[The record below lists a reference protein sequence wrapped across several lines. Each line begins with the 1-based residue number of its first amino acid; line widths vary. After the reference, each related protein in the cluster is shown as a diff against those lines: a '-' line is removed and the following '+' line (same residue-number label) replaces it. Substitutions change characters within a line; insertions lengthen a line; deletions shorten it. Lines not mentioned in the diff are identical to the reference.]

1 MNVDTE
7 VNKRQKTLLVWLLKK
22 WFTNIV

>member
-7 VNKRQKTLLVWLLKK
+7 VNKRQKTLPVWLLKK